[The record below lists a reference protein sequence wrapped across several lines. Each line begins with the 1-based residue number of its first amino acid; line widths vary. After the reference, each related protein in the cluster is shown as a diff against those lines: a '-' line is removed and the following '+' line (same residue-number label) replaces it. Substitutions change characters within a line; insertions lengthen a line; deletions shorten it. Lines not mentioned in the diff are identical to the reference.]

1 MLCLLAGGF
10 QWWIKQRGAQGG
22 YQIHTRCQGLHCPLL
37 QSCQA
42 WQVRPFWTSPGAGDI
57 RKACTVP
64 EFHSAGVHEFKEG
77 TRSYRI
83 VHRTIQGEI
92 ESIVRRDVDEF
103 GDEASMLALV
113 CLSRWCPVSF
123 LAARTNKIYLFIA
136 SIVNMCTIR
145 EGKPQLSSSGSEVR
159 TELLTWPIPNTQLHA
174 RNIHGWSWLAGRKR
188 WIGQTII

>member
-1 MLCLLAGGF
+1 M
-10 QWWIKQRGAQGG
+10 IKCCA
-22 YQIHTRCQGLHCPLL
+22 CK
-37 QSCQA
+37 
-42 WQVRPFWTSPGAGDI
+42 QVVSNDEMKSVEHRIVIKSTQDARVSIALFFNPAKRDKSDLFGTSPGAGDI

-113 CLSRWCPVSF
+113 CLSR
-123 LAARTNKIYLFIA
+123 
-136 SIVNMCTIR
+136 
-145 EGKPQLSSSGSEVR
+145 
-159 TELLTWPIPNTQLHA
+159 
-174 RNIHGWSWLAGRKR
+174 
-188 WIGQTII
+188 

>member
-1 MLCLLAGGF
+1 M
-10 QWWIKQRGAQGG
+10 
-22 YQIHTRCQGLHCPLL
+22 
-37 QSCQA
+37 
-42 WQVRPFWTSPGAGDI
+42 TSPTFLDLSRSCDI

-103 GDEASMLALV
+103 GDEASMLALYV
-113 CLSRWCPVSF
+113 CQDNVRLISLRKE
-123 LAARTNKIYLFIA
+123 TNKIYLFIA

-159 TELLTWPIPNTQLHA
+159 TELLT
-174 RNIHGWSWLAGRKR
+174 
-188 WIGQTII
+188 

>member
-1 MLCLLAGGF
+1 MLCLQAGGF
-10 QWWIKQRGAQGG
+10 QWWNEERWAQDSN
-22 YQIHTRCQGLHCPLL
+22 QIHTRCQGLHCPLL

-83 VHRTIQGEI
+83 VHRTIQGEL

-103 GDEASMLALV
+103 GDEASMLALYV
-113 CLSRWCPVSF
+113 CQDNVRLISLRKE
-123 LAARTNKIYLFIA
+123 TNKIYLFIA
-136 SIVNMCTIR
+136 SIVNMWPSD
-145 EGKPQLSSSGSEVR
+145 KASSS
-159 TELLTWPIPNTQLHA
+159 
-174 RNIHGWSWLAGRKR
+174 
-188 WIGQTII
+188 